1 MKRLGIKILLGA
13 ALSVYSA
20 AAFSINFSMREY
32 NLNINPKLYTFKPD
46 LSVSLQVGTTGIGVG
61 LESRLNEWFRV
72 RTGFDWTPHFEYPM
86 QFTIQV
92 GKKGKQTEESLSRFN
107 RMAGYLED
115 MTGFKIDQHV
125 DMIGEPNFYN
135 FRLLVDV
142 FPFNNKKWYFTA
154 GFHAGP
160 SVIGRAHN
168 RTEDMTTL
176 MCVAMYNNIYDKV
189 YDIEYNEN
197 SQLDGVFLGMELP
210 PEINQRILDA
220 GPMGMYVGDFNDR
233 TDQEGN
239 PEAFIMKPNDENM
252 VKAEMKVNSFR
263 PYIGAGYSGL
273 IDKRNDRLKFSANL
287 GIMFWGGT
295 PKVYTHEDIYTHE
308 STEIVSG
315 LDNIIGQVGKY
326 TDIVRRFNVFPILN
340 ISISY
345 TLFK

>member
-1 MKRLGIKILLGA
+1 MLAA

-20 AAFSINFSMREY
+20 AAFSIDFNFREY

-46 LSVSLQVGTTGIGVG
+46 LSVSFQAGTTGIGIG

-72 RTGFDWTPHFEYPM
+72 RTGFDWVPHFEFPM

-92 GKKGKQTEESLSRFN
+92 GKDGKQTEESRSRFN
-107 RMAGYLED
+107 RLAGYLED
-115 MTGFKIDQHV
+115 MTGFQIDQHV

-135 FRLLVDV
+135 FKLLIDV
-142 FPFNNKKWYFTA
+142 YPFTNKKWYITA

-176 MCVAMYNNIYDKV
+176 MCVAMYNSIYEKV
-189 YDIEYNEN
+189 YDIEYNED

-210 PEINQRILDA
+210 PAINQRILDA
-220 GPMGMYVGDFNDR
+220 GRMGMYVGDFIDR

-239 PEAFIMKPNDENM
+239 PAYIMEPNDENM
-252 VKAEMKVNSFR
+252 VKAEMKVNPFR

-287 GIMFWGGT
+287 GVMFWGGT
-295 PKVYTHEDIYTHE
+295 PKVYTHDG
-308 STEIVSG
+308 TEIVSG

-326 TDIVRRFNVFPILN
+326 TDIVRHVKAFPILN